1 MNYEASTN
9 KNGNKVEVW
18 ERKEGDKVIQII
30 AERHKD
36 YTTSREVV
44 YYPKKY
50 YPHEGSPIVVSCK
63 YHPRLLTAL
72 ILWGIEHDKKHPIS
86 EEEKLRRHLDKH
98 FGEPANE

>member
-1 MNYEASTN
+1 MHYEASTN
-9 KNGNKVEVW
+9 KNGNKVEIW

-50 YPHEGSPIVVSCK
+50 YPHEGSPIVVSCQ
-63 YHPRLLTAL
+63 YHPRLLAAL
-72 ILWGIEHDKKHPIS
+72 ALWRIEHPIS
-86 EEEKLRRHLDKH
+86 EEEKLRRDLDKR
-98 FGEPANE
+98 FGKRSEPANE